1 MSQVAIVCGSSSDKE
16 LVEKVKETL
25 DKFGIGHED
34 FIISAHRQPDTC
46 KEFATTA
53 KEKGFDIIIAIA
65 GLAAHLPGVVASM
78 TELPVIG
85 VPADGGPLN
94 GIDALLSI
102 VQMPGSTPVGTMA
115 IGKHGAKNAALFAAR
130 ILALHDED
138 IAKKLDEYRKELAKG
153 GK

>member
-1 MSQVAIVCGSSSDKE
+1 MAKVAIVCGSSSDKE
-16 LVEKVKETL
+16 LVEKVNETL

-34 FIISAHRQPDTC
+34 FVISAHRQPDAC

-53 KEKGFDIIIAIA
+53 KEKGFSIIIAIA

-102 VQMPGSTPVGTMA
+102 VQMPCSTPVGTMA
-115 IGKHGAKNAALFAAR
+115 IGKHGAKNAAIFAAR
-130 ILALHDED
+130 ILALNDED
-138 IAKKLDEYRKELAKG
+138 IAKILDDYRKELAKG

>member
-1 MSQVAIVCGSSSDKE
+1 MSKVAIVSGSTSDAE
-16 LVEKVKETL
+16 LVERVGDYLER
-25 DKFGIGHED
+25 FGIEHED
-34 FIISAHRQPDTC
+34 LVISAHRQPDKC
-46 KEFATTA
+46 REFATSA
-53 KEKGFDIIIAIA
+53 KKNGFSIIIAIA

-85 VPADGGPLN
+85 VPASGGPLN

-115 IGKHGAKNAALFAAR
+115 IGKHGAKNAAIFAAK
-130 ILALHDED
+130 ILALQNEG
-138 IAKKLDEYRKELAKG
+138 IAKKMKEYRGELARG